1 MAVIEDKEMTQLVMN
16 RGLSAINKGK
26 DLDKAAVARDIVSV
40 LEGFEDLEKFGD
52 YRRIE
57 QGVALIIDIR
67 DSTKRAAQ
75 LGAYKTYITIE
86 CFLPA
91 MAKLVAFFGGS
102 VVQFTGDGLFAL
114 FREGFQP
121 FTRAYWCAG
130 YMMHTVDSI
139 INSFLKDIEAM
150 KVKIPQLSC
159 GVGLDIGGCF
169 AVKTGSKKYAV
180 ITPYGDCINNA
191 AKLSDGEKVIK
202 LTNSFYKFVQYV
214 DGGSFN
220 YLGDEKWIMGWK
232 HFRFPTP
239 EKSTWNEEIDL
250 AGI

>member
-1 MAVIEDKEMTQLVMN
+1 MMVIGDKEITQLVMN
-16 RGLSAINKGK
+16 RGMRAIKKGK
-26 DLDKAAVARDIVSV
+26 DLDKVAFARELVSV

-67 DSTKRAAQ
+67 DSSNRAAQ

-91 MAKLVAFFGGS
+91 MAKLVAFFGGT

-114 FREGFQP
+114 FREGSQP

-139 INSFLKDIEAM
+139 INSFFKYIEAL
-150 KVKIPQLSC
+150 KVNMPQLSC

-191 AKLSDGEKVIK
+191 SKLSDGEMVIK
-202 LTNSFYKFVQYV
+202 FTNGFYKFVQYV

-220 YLGDEKWIMGWK
+220 YLGDEKWIMSWK

-239 EKSTWNEEIDL
+239 ENSTWNKEIDL